1 MIKSVSP
8 TIVGRVINMQKAS
21 SVDDLLKGKSSKPS
35 EAGVGSGVIYQI
47 KTTIQLISLQTI
59 MLLMAQM
66 KLESNYIIKNKLKR
80 N

>member
-1 MIKSVSP
+1 
-8 TIVGRVINMQKAS
+8 MQKAS

-47 KTTIQLISLQTI
+47 AFNVLLQI
-59 MLLMAQM
+59 LMLFMAQM
-66 KLESNYIIKNKLKR
+66 KLESNYIKTNEV

>member
-1 MIKSVSP
+1 
-8 TIVGRVINMQKAS
+8 MQKAS

-47 KTTIQLISLQTI
+47 NNNSAYIVTNNHVIDGANEIR
-59 MLLMAQM
+59 
-66 KLESNYIIKNKLKR
+66 SNYIIKNKLKR